1 MIVSIRVRALAAQRF
16 ALLAGGRDA
25 DSAGEQKKLEA
36 RIMLENGDESHLSS
50 ARFVRRKARMHC
62 QCPVLD
68 SILFFIAFK
77 VSCVSRA
84 IFLFM
89 MKFSNHTINFELE

>member
-1 MIVSIRVRALAAQRF
+1 MVENDGCTQSRPTVCVTGAGADGERRPSGKRLRRRE
-16 ALLAGGRDA
+16 LLGMTA
-25 DSAGEQKKLEA
+25 
-36 RIMLENGDESHLSS
+36 ESPASS
-50 ARFVRRKARMHC
+50 APCVRRKARMHC